1 MPYRRLSLS
10 RSSFSLSSR
19 GSVSHPPPP
28 PGYTPPPDA
37 PTYAPEP
44 SADERRLEITAR
56 ALRLTRQEATI
67 ARKVSQAVS
76 VVFFNQPEGRTT
88 PECTQLRGLK
98 GEVGVQEPEGVAS
111 VELEVSSTCEIHPY
125 FTPELSWSFLL
136 FFFFCWCAEW
146 KRGVGSACETQVIS
160 HATFV

>member
-19 GSVSHPPPP
+19 SSVSHPQP

-37 PTYAPEP
+37 PSYAPEP

-56 ALRLTRQEATI
+56 ALRLTRQDVTI

-76 VVFFNQPEGRTT
+76 VIFFNQPEGRTT

-98 GEVGVQEPEGVAS
+98 GEVCVQEPEGVAA
-111 VELEVSSTCEIHPY
+111 VELEVSSTLRIPPHVNY
-125 FTPELSWSFLL
+125 RR
-136 FFFFCWCAEW
+136 FFFSYCTPSLVLLSFYSRTPHVDDDAI
-146 KRGVGSACETQVIS
+146 A
-160 HATFV
+160 